1 MKFLKD
7 WFEPFKWDELPLA
20 RTAWALLRDSYHG
33 TLCLQYKPQH
43 VAVAILYLT
52 IESHGADIPHE
63 DTAVTPWWKV
73 LSEDISLE
81 IIKQIISELL
91 NIYDLEMTA
100 N

>member
-43 VAVAILYLT
+43 IAVAILYLT
-52 IESHGADIPHE
+52 LESHGAEVPHE
-63 DTAVTPWWKV
+63 DSAGTPWWKV
-73 LSEDISLE
+73 FSEDISLD
-81 IIKQIISELL
+81 IIKQIIGELL

-100 N
+100 S